1 MSIFMRQMGNKE
13 VVNKKNIFLEEEG
26 KKKSSQKV
34 QYLVNNGSRKYE
46 KRQWRGRNYQR
57 NI

>member
-1 MSIFMRQMGNKE
+1 MGNKE

-46 KRQWRGRNYQR
+46 KRQLRGRNYQR

>member
-1 MSIFMRQMGNKE
+1 MGNKE

-26 KKKSSQKV
+26 KKESGQKV

-46 KRQWRGRNYQR
+46 NRQWRGRNYQR